1 MNDDTPHRGNGMQ
14 EGGPHRTLQ
23 PAGWAKPVGYANG
36 VEARGRTIFVGGQ
49 VGWNSQCRFEAHDLV
64 GQTRQTLEN
73 IVAVLAE
80 AGALPHHITTMTW
93 YLLDKKDYIA
103 RRREIGRAYVD
114 TIGRHYPAMAAV
126 QVSGLIEDEALIEIQ
141 ATAVVPD

>member
-1 MNDDTPHRGNGMQ
+1 MNDDTPRGGKRPE
-14 EGGPHRTLQ
+14 EGSPHRTLQ
-23 PAGWAKPVGYANG
+23 PSGWSKPVGYANG

-49 VGWNSQCRFEAHDLV
+49 IGWNAQCRFEALDLV

-80 AGALPHHITTMTW
+80 AGARPHHITTMTW

-103 RRREIGRAYVD
+103 RRREIGRVYIE

-141 ATAVVPD
+141 AIAVVPD